1 MSMKPPQTPGVGP
14 TVRRSRI
21 ALPDETDATYV
32 LSVLEG
38 PDAGSVFTL
47 DASSPTRAL
56 VGSSPVCTVRMTDPQ
71 VSRRHA
77 ALAITATHVQFID
90 LGSTNGTTVN
100 GVLVKE
106 VSLTGGE
113 AIRMGASV
121 MTLQRGQA
129 KASDFSTAT
138 SFGRIVGESLAMRR
152 LYPAFE
158 RLAAADRLVLIE
170 GEAGTGKELL
180 AEELHRASRRAEA
193 PFIVLEASAIPS
205 EQIGARLFGSGE
217 EPGLVESA
225 RGGVLFVDEIGDLPR
240 HAQKR
245 LRDLVAS
252 SNDVRLIA
260 ATRRDLDRDVTAGR
274 FDDAFFFE
282 LATGR
287 VELPPLRDRQGDVAV
302 LAKHFWREIAPV
314 ATVEGASSSTAELP
328 VDLLPR
334 FEHYPWP
341 GNVRELRSVVTQRAT
356 FGELSKT
363 YLSDRASEQGL
374 DLVTAVIQEGL
385 SFPAARDRVV
395 WDFERRYVETV
406 LARHNGNVG
415 AAARASGVAH
425 RYFQLVRARVR

>member
-14 TVRRSRI
+14 TVRRAAI
-21 ALPDETDATYV
+21 AMPDETDATYV
-32 LSVLEG
+32 LSVVEG
-38 PDAGSVFTL
+38 PDVGQSFTL

-56 VGSSPVCTVRMTDPQ
+56 VGSSPVCTVRLTDPEI
-71 VSRRHA
+71 SRRHA
-77 ALAITATHVQFID
+77 ALAITSTHVQFID
-90 LGSTNGTTVN
+90 LGSTNGTTIN
-100 GVLVKE
+100 GVVVKE
-106 VSLTGGE
+106 VSLKGGE
-113 AIRMGASV
+113 AIRMGGSV
-121 MTLQRGQA
+121 LTLQRGAA
-129 KASDFSTAT
+129 KASDFSQEK
-138 SFGRIVGESLAMRR
+138 SFGRIIGESLAMRR
-152 LYPAFE
+152 LYPVFQ
-158 RLAAADRLVLIE
+158 RLAAADKLVLIE

-180 AEELHRASRRAEA
+180 AEEIHRASKRADA
-193 PFIVLEASAIPS
+193 PFIVLESSAMPA
-205 EQIGARLFGSGE
+205 EQIGTRLFGSAD
-217 EPGLVESA
+217 EPGLIESA

-245 LRDLVAS
+245 LRDMVAAS
-252 SNDVRLIA
+252 SDVRLIG

-287 VELPPLRDRQGDVAV
+287 VELPALRDRRGDVAV
-302 LAKHFWREIAPV
+302 LARHFWKEV
-314 ATVEGASSSTAELP
+314 STEGGTGAGDELP

-341 GNVRELRSVVTQRAT
+341 GNVRELRSVVAQRAT

-385 SFPAARDRVV
+385 SFPAARDRVI

-406 LARHNGNVG
+406 LARHGGNVG

>member
-1 MSMKPPQTPGVGP
+1 MSMKPPHTPGTGP
-14 TVRRSRI
+14 TVRRAAVSM
-21 ALPDETDATYV
+21 PDETDATYV
-32 LSVLEG
+32 LMVVEG
-38 PDAGSVFTL
+38 PDAGKTFTL

-56 VGSSPVCTVRMTDPQ
+56 VGTSPVCTVRLVDPQ
-71 VSRRHA
+71 ISRRHA

-90 LGSTNGTTVN
+90 LGSTNGTTIN
-100 GVLVKE
+100 GVTVKE
-106 VSLTGGE
+106 VSLHGGE
-113 AIRMGASV
+113 AIRMGDSV
-121 MTLQRGQA
+121 LTLQRGA
-129 KASDFSTAT
+129 ARASDFSQQKA
-138 SFGRIVGESLAMRR
+138 FGRIVGESLAMRR
-152 LYPAFE
+152 LYPVFE
-158 RLAAADRLVLIE
+158 RLAAADKLVLIE

-180 AEELHRASRRAEA
+180 AEEIHRAGKRAEA
-193 PFIVLEASAIPS
+193 PFIVLESSAIPA
-205 EQIGARLFGSGE
+205 EQIASRLFGSAE
-217 EPGLVESA
+217 EPGLIDSA

-245 LRDLVAS
+245 LRDFVAQS
-252 SNDVRLIA
+252 ADVRLIG

-287 VELPPLRDRQGDVAV
+287 VELPPLRDRRGDVAV
-302 LAKHFWREIAPV
+302 LAKHFWKEVAP
-314 ATVEGASSSTAELP
+314 EGSPQELP

-363 YLSDRASEQGL
+363 YLSDRASQQGL

-385 SFPAARDRVV
+385 PFPAARDRVV
-395 WDFERRYVETV
+395 WDFERRYVEAV
-406 LARHNGNVG
+406 LAKHNGNVG

>member
-1 MSMKPPQTPGVGP
+1 MSMKPPHTPGVGP
-14 TVRRSRI
+14 TARRTRV
-21 ALPDETDATYV
+21 APPDETDATYV
-32 LSVLEG
+32 LTVLEG
-38 PDAGSVFTL
+38 PDAGHAFKL
-47 DASSPTRAL
+47 DASSPTRVL
-56 VGSSPVCTVRMTDPQ
+56 VGTSPVCTVRMTDPEI
-71 VSRRHA
+71 SRRHA
-77 ALAITATHVQFID
+77 ALAVNATHVQFME
-90 LGSTNGTTVN
+90 LGSTNGTSIN
-100 GVLVKE
+100 GVVVKE
-106 VSLTGGE
+106 VSLMGGE
-113 AIRMGASV
+113 AIRMGGSV
-121 MTLQRGQA
+121 LTLQRGEA
-129 KASDFSTAT
+129 APAILGTGT
-138 SFGRIVGESLAMRR
+138 NFGRLVGESIAMRR
-152 LYPAFE
+152 IYPVIE
-158 RLAAADRLVLIE
+158 RLAATDRLVLIE

-180 AEELHRASRRAEA
+180 AEEIHRASKRAEA

-205 EQIGARLFGSGE
+205 EQIGTRLFGSAE

-245 LRDLVAS
+245 LRDLVAQ

-260 ATRRDLDRDVTAGR
+260 ATKRDLDRDVTAGR

-282 LATGR
+282 LASGR
-287 VELPPLRDRQGDVAV
+287 VELPPLRDRRGDVAV
-302 LAKHFWREIAPV
+302 LARHFWRELNPTA
-314 ATVEGASSSTAELP
+314 EGAASDIP

-341 GNVRELRSVVTQRAT
+341 GNVRELRSIVMQRAT

-385 SFPAARDRVV
+385 PFPAARDRVI
-395 WDFERRYVETV
+395 WNFERRYVETV
-406 LARHNGNVG
+406 LQRHGGNVG

>member
-1 MSMKPPQTPGVGP
+1 MSMKPPQTPGTGP
-14 TVRRSRI
+14 TVRRAAVVHS
-21 ALPDETDATYV
+21 DETDATYL
-32 LSVLEG
+32 LSVVEG
-38 PDAGSVFTL
+38 PDAGSSFTL

-56 VGSSPVCTVRMTDPQ
+56 LGSSPVCTVRLTDPEI
-71 VSRRHA
+71 SRRHA
-77 ALAITATHVQFID
+77 ALAITATHVQLID

-100 GVLVKE
+100 GVVVKE
-106 VSLTGGE
+106 VSLKGGE
-113 AIRMGASV
+113 AIRIGRSV
-121 MTLQRGQA
+121 LKLERGEA
-129 KASDFSTAT
+129 KPSEFGQVT

-158 RLAAADRLVLIE
+158 LLAGGGKHVLIE

-180 AEELHRASRRAEA
+180 AEEIHRANKRADA
-193 PFIVLEASAIPS
+193 PFIVLESTAIPA
-205 EQIGARLFGSGE
+205 EQIGTRLFGSAE
-217 EPGLVESA
+217 EPGLLESA

-245 LRDLVAS
+245 LRDAIAA

-260 ATRRDLDRDVTAGR
+260 ATKRDLDRDVTTGR

-287 VELPPLRDRQGDVAV
+287 VELPPLRDRAGDVAV
-302 LAKHFWREIAPV
+302 LARHFWKEVAPPP
-314 ATVEGASSSTAELP
+314 SNTAAQGDLP
-328 VDLLPR
+328 IDLLPR

-363 YLSDRASEQGL
+363 YLSDKATEQGL
-374 DLVTAVIQEGL
+374 DVVTAVIQEGL
-385 SFPAARDRVV
+385 AFPAARDRVI
-395 WDFERRYVETV
+395 WDFERRYIETV
-406 LARHNGNVG
+406 LARHGGNVG